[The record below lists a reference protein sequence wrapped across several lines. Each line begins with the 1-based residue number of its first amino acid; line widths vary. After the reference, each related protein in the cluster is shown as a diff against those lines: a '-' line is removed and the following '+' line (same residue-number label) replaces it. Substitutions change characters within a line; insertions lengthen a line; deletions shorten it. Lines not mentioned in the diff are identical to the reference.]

1 MNSGAIALA
10 CLPMQSPSS
19 TMHAMISAEP
29 ALPTLPDRFTRIELL
44 GEGSQA
50 LTVGAYD
57 EETGR
62 EVAIKV
68 LDLGRVRDWKA
79 FDRFE
84 RECSVLQSLDHPGVP
99 TYFEQIR
106 DDDEGRYLLVM
117 ERVQGRT
124 LADDLGRGRRRSE
137 AQLFELLG
145 RLLDVLEYLH
155 GLHPSVIHRD
165 IKPGNVMV
173 RPDGSVA
180 LVDFGGVAKVFRPE
194 GASTVV
200 GTFGYMAPEQL
211 YGRATPASDLYALG
225 ATLAAVAA
233 GEDAEKLPRRGLEV
247 DLSEAI
253 NPGRLR
259 TVLSALLRADP
270 DERPGSV
277 AEVRALIRG
286 DSLSGAPS
294 LPSVVP
300 ASEHRVASLQTRT
313 STLAVWRELAP
324 QQKTIAMLGLWAVIG
339 FGVVTKALFV
349 SVVALGLFPLVLGI
363 MHGLSSED

>member
-1 MNSGAIALA
+1 MRSGAIALV
-10 CLPMQSPSS
+10 CLPLRPPSS
-19 TMHAMISAEP
+19 TMHAMTSPEP

-57 EETGR
+57 EKTGR

-84 RECSVLQSLDHPGVP
+84 RECSVLQSLDHSGVP

-106 DDDEGRYLLVM
+106 EDDEGRYLLVM
-117 ERVQGRT
+117 ERVQGHT
-124 LADDLGRGRRRSE
+124 LADDLASGRRRSE

-145 RLLDVLEYLH
+145 QLLDVLEYLH

-173 RPDGSVA
+173 RPDGSVV

-225 ATLAAVAA
+225 ATVAAVAA

-247 DLSEAI
+247 DLSDAI

-259 TVLSALLRADP
+259 TVLGALLRADP

-277 AEVRALIRG
+277 AEVRAWVRG
-286 DSLSGAPS
+286 DAPRAVPS
-294 LPSVVP
+294 LPAVVP
-300 ASEHRVASLQTRT
+300 TSEQRMVWLPART
-313 STLAVWRELAP
+313 SALAVWRKLPPRKKSMAV
-324 QQKTIAMLGLWAVIG
+324 LGLWAVIG
-339 FGVVTKALFV
+339 LGIATRAFFV
-349 SVVALGLFPLVLGI
+349 SVLAVVLIPLVLGI
-363 MHGLSSED
+363 MHGLSSDD